1 MPQISLTDF
10 VDVVSKAGRPKAT
23 KVRQVKERPEYE
35 PAFDFYKP
43 LREHIVDNHRKNG
56 GKTAVS
62 DVMKSMTDPKKIK
75 NYPELLDAYKKWWGR
90 KDVTWFNPPRD
101 VYSAGGFDI
110 ILNPELGLVVNGE
123 RHIIKMYLKSDAL
136 TAFKTELIIDL
147 LEHQLRSKAVPTDN
161 FSVLDVRGSK
171 LFSSGPH
178 IPASLSIVNAEIAYI
193 SSIWQQ

>member
-1 MPQISLTDF
+1 VPQISLTDF

-35 PAFDFYKP
+35 PAFDFYKA
-43 LREHIVDNHRKNG
+43 LREHVVDNHRKNG
-56 GKTAVS
+56 GKAAVS
-62 DVMKSMTDPKKIK
+62 DVMKSLIDPKKIK
-75 NYPELLDAYKKWWGR
+75 SYPEILNAYKKWWGR
-90 KDVTWFNPPRD
+90 KDLTWFNPPRD

-136 TAFKTELIIDL
+136 TTFKTELIIDL
-147 LEHQLRSKAVPTDN
+147 LEHQLRSKVAPTDN
-161 FSVLDVRGSK
+161 FSVIDVRRSK
-171 LFSSGPH
+171 LFSNGPH
-178 IPASLSIVNAEIAYI
+178 APTSLPIVNAEVAYI